1 MTSVLLMDA
10 GFYARKAIPDDPD
23 PQLCL
28 LDSLLVFESRATAE
42 AHLHVL
48 EEAVE
53 TEQLCCG
60 LMIHRVPGRDPA
72 PPPGGVWPAAG
83 QPPRRRSATRSPPS
97 TSSSTGWGWLP
108 FRPCRPPERKPDPP
122 ARPLIPL

>member
-53 TEQLCCG
+53 AEQLCCG
-60 LMIHRVPGRDPA
+60 LMVHRVPGRDP
-72 PPPGGVWPAAG
+72 
-83 QPPRRRSATRSPPS
+83 RT
-97 TSSSTGWGWLP
+97 TTGWRLAGRRAASTEAVRHQVAALNVVVYWMGMASVPSLP
-108 FRPCRPPERKPDPP
+108 APGTE
-122 ARPLIPL
+122 A